1 MRNNKASQVN
11 AGCTHTIRT
20 YRTTQIF
27 YRLRFL
33 RFENS
38 NSKVSNRMKK
48 TSRQTSQF
56 KFTPCDNSIN
66 IALHC
71 YMQHKYLCLIMPTV
85 YCSTVYDYNYT
96 YFRTNITNMYKPCV
110 LKFLIAMC
118 MYCIMY
124 NVQVCVMR

>member
-71 YMQHKYLCLIMPTV
+71 YMQHKYLCLILCLLCIVVLCMIIIIHIFELTL
-85 YCSTVYDYNYT
+85 
-96 YFRTNITNMYKPCV
+96 RTCTNPV
-110 LKFLIAMC
+110 LKFLIA

-124 NVQVCVMR
+124 NVQVCAMR